1 MVVPRPLDRSEL
13 PIDTVAL
20 ARYLVGKIVVRE
32 LPEGVVRTTREKYLD
47 AYRKLTDAM
56 PEHLTG

>member
-1 MVVPRPLDRSEL
+1 MRDWLESTGWDKKPPA
-13 PIDTVAL
+13 P
-20 ARYLVGKIVVRE
+20 K

-47 AYRKLTDAM
+47 AYKKLTDTL